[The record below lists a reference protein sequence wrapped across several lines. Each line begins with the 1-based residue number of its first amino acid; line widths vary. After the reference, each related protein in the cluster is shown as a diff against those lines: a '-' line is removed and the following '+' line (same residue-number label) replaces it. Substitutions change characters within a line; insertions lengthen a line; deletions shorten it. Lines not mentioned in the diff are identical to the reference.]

1 MQKSILK
8 FSFYITGAVLLALGV
23 QFAILSRLGAGAY
36 DALNYNLSVFLTK
49 YLKTNISLGTAM
61 FMTMVLLFTIAMI
74 LKPRLEYLLGFL
86 LAAFIGLM
94 IDLFSKIIPP
104 VNSFPIQVLYYIL
117 GILAIAFGVA
127 LIIRSKMPMTP
138 MDNLMMIVVQKTK
151 KPVAL
156 IKTLLEALYALIA
169 IILGYLSGIA
179 FGAVSLGTIVM
190 TLLMGPTIN
199 LFLKVVKP
207 IKKA

>member
-94 IDLFSKIIPP
+94 IDLFSKIIHP